1 MHRVPRGSVLT
12 RNLSQECMVCAS
24 ESQLGSSEVFT
35 LVVNMKKNTC
45 VCGPLELFINYRVEY
60 IVLNIVLD
68 DDDNDDDDD
77 DNNNCNNT
85 SLLTFVILD
94 KNLTRLEFGCMTA
107 TFHVVDMV
115 AHLVILC
122 SCLLCLR

>member
-1 MHRVPRGSVLT
+1 V
-12 RNLSQECMVCAS
+12 VCAR

-35 LVVNMKKNTC
+35 VVVNMKRNSC
-45 VCGPLELFINYRVEY
+45 VCGPRELFVNNRVEC
-60 IVLNIVLD
+60 IVLNIVSD
-68 DDDNDDDDD
+68 DDHDDD
-77 DNNNCNNT
+77 DNNNNNNT

-94 KNLTRLEFGCMTA
+94 KNLTLLGFGCMTA

>member
-1 MHRVPRGSVLT
+1 MYAGRVNFL
-12 RNLSQECMVCAS
+12 
-24 ESQLGSSEVFT
+24 
-35 LVVNMKKNTC
+35 
-45 VCGPLELFINYRVEY
+45 INNRVEY

-68 DDDNDDDDD
+68 DDDDDDY
-77 DNNNCNNT
+77 NNT

-94 KNLTRLEFGCMTA
+94 INLTRLGFGCMTA
-107 TFHVVDMV
+107 TIHVVDMV

>member
-1 MHRVPRGSVLT
+1 
-12 RNLSQECMVCAS
+12 MVCAR
-24 ESQLGSSEVFT
+24 ESQQGSSEIFT
-35 LVVNMKKNTC
+35 VVVNMKRNSR
-45 VCGPLELFINYRVEY
+45 VCGPRELFVNNRVEY
-60 IVLNIVLD
+60 IVLNIVSN

-77 DNNNCNNT
+77 DNT

-94 KNLTRLEFGCMTA
+94 KNLTRLGFDCMTA

-115 AHLVILC
+115 AHLVILF

>member
-1 MHRVPRGSVLT
+1 V
-12 RNLSQECMVCAS
+12 VCAG

-35 LVVNMKKNTC
+35 VVVNMKRNSC
-45 VCGPLELFINYRVEY
+45 VCGPRELFVNNRVEY
-60 IVLNIVLD
+60 IVLNIVSD
-68 DDDNDDDDD
+68 DDDDDD
-77 DNNNCNNT
+77 DNTNTTNNNNDNNT

-94 KNLTRLEFGCMTA
+94 KNLTRLGFVCMTA

-122 SCLLCLR
+122 SRLLCLR